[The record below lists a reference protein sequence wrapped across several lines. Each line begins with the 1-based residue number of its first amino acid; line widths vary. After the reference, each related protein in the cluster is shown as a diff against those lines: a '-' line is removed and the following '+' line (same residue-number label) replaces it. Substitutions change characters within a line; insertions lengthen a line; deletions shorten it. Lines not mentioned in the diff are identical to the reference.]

1 MKERILLISALIM
14 ILGVFSG
21 CDRIYRMLQ
30 KEGAQ
35 ERDIIGEINVYEP
48 NENVR
53 RVQQRL
59 KLYGY
64 RIGNADGILGANT
77 RNAIETFQKDMG
89 ITPSRF
95 IDRATWEKL
104 LEFDHY
110 ALIVNDDVYVPAV
123 QVAMKAAGFDVGSAD
138 GKMGPRTQET
148 LKKFQAA
155 HGLKPDGKIGLQTLT
170 ALKSYLQPAEFK
182 ANSK

>member
-1 MKERILLISALIM
+1 MKIRVLFIPILMLMIASA
-14 ILGVFSG
+14 SG
-21 CDRIYRMLQ
+21 CDGIYGMLQ

-35 ERDIIGEINVYEP
+35 ERDIIGEINVYEA

-77 RNAIETFQKDMG
+77 RNAIETFQKDSG

-95 IDRATWEKL
+95 IDKATWEKL
-104 LEFDHY
+104 MEFDRY
-110 ALIVNDDVYVPAV
+110 ALIVNDDVYVPAI
-123 QVAMKAAGFDVGSAD
+123 QVAMKAAGFDVGSID

-170 ALKSYLQPAEFK
+170 ALKAYLQPAEFK
-182 ANSK
+182 AISK